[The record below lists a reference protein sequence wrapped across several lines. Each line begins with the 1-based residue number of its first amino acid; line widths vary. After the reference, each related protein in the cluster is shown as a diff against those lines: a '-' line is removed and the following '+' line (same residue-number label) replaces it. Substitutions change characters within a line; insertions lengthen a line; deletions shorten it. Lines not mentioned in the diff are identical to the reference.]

1 MVSCVRSSA
10 VSNNWIPNFIEG
22 VNEFLSNSS
31 VNEFLPNSRFLNCHS
46 KNGVNEFLPNS
57 RYSSCRSKNENKK
70 KRHQGSGF
78 AHARSSPCQMSLTV
92 QPKTFLKICAFFLY
106 DLLPKWVLKF

>member
-1 MVSCVRSSA
+1 MVSCVCSSA

-70 KRHQGSGF
+70 KNATKGRVSPMPDL
-78 AHARSSPCQMSLTV
+78 AHARCL
-92 QPKTFLKICAFFLY
+92 
-106 DLLPKWVLKF
+106 

>member
-1 MVSCVRSSA
+1 MKGLHIYVCLP
-10 VSNNWIPNFIEG
+10 NNWIPNFIKG
-22 VNEFLSNSS
+22 I
-31 VNEFLPNSRFLNCHS
+31 NEFLPNSS
-46 KNGVNEFLPNS
+46 VNEFLPNS

-106 DLLPKWVLKF
+106 DLLPKWVLKL

>member
-1 MVSCVRSSA
+1 M
-10 VSNNWIPNFIEG
+10 VSNNWIPNFIKG
-22 VNEFLSNSS
+22 VNEFLPNSS